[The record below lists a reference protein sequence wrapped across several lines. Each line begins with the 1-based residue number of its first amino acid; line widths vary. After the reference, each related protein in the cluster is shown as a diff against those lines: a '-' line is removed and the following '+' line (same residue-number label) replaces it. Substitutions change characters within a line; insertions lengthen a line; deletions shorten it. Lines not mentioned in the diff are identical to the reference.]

1 MKESEKKIYFMLAA
15 GIFIISFAAILINL
29 ADAPPMIIAFYRM
42 FFSALILTPIFLVKY
57 REKAKLF
64 LDYRPVIVGFFLA
77 IHFIL
82 WITAFEYTNV
92 ANAVIFVAM
101 QPLFTLLLEF
111 LFAKEDLRQGVV
123 IGVIFALVGSIIIS
137 MGDINML
144 FSKIWGDLLALAAS
158 VFAALYLFIGRSL
171 RRKVDYFP
179 YIYIVYTYAAL
190 FLGLFVLIR
199 GLPFQGYGQIN
210 YLYFLGLALGP
221 TLIGHSVLN
230 YSVRFVPTTIVSLS
244 ILGEPIFTTILAW
257 WILGEGITMV
267 TLIGGTF
274 ILGGIYLSVTRKG
287 KTDSKVEEGEVII
300 NE

>member
-1 MKESEKKIYFMLAA
+1 MKQSEKKIYFMLAA

-42 FFSALILTPIFLVKY
+42 FFSALILTPIFIVKY
-57 REKAKLF
+57 RDKAKLF
-64 LDYRPVIVGFFLA
+64 LDYRPVIVGLFLA

-123 IGVIFALVGSIIIS
+123 VGVILALVGSVIIS

-158 VFAALYLFIGRSL
+158 VFAASYLFIGRSL
-171 RRKVDYFP
+171 RKKVDYFS
-179 YIYIVYTYAAL
+179 YIYVVYTYAAL

-199 GLPFQGYGQIN
+199 GLPFRGYGQIN

-267 TLIGGTF
+267 TVIGGSF

-287 KTDSKVEEGEVII
+287 KTDNKVREGEVII
-300 NE
+300 DE

>member
-1 MKESEKKIYFMLAA
+1 MEKSENKIYFMLAF

-42 FFSALILTPIFLVKY
+42 FFSTVILTPIFVIKY
-57 REKAKLF
+57 RKKAKLF
-64 LDYRPVIVGFFLA
+64 LDYRPILVGLFLA

-123 IGVIFALVGSIIIS
+123 IGVILALVGSIIIS
-137 MGDINML
+137 IGDINML
-144 FSKIWGDLLALAAS
+144 FSKIWGDLLALSAS
-158 VFAALYLFIGRSL
+158 FFAALYLFIGRSL
-171 RRKVDYFP
+171 RKKVDYFP
-179 YIYIVYTYAAL
+179 YIYIIYTYAAL

-199 GLPFQGYGQIN
+199 DLSFTGYGQMN

-244 ILGEPIFTTILAW
+244 ILGEPIITTILAW
-257 WILGEGITMV
+257 WILGEGITKITV
-267 TLIGGTF
+267 IGGMF
-274 ILGGIYLSVTRKG
+274 ILGGIYLSVTRKE
-287 KTDSKVEEGEVII
+287 KNEEYKKGEAII
-300 NE
+300 DE

>member
-15 GIFIISFAAILINL
+15 GIFIISFAAIFINL

-42 FFSALILTPIFLVKY
+42 FFSALILTPIFIVKY
-57 REKAKLF
+57 RKKAKLF
-64 LDYRPVIVGFFLA
+64 LDYRPVIVGLFLA

-123 IGVIFALVGSIIIS
+123 VGVILALIGSIIIS

-158 VFAALYLFIGRSL
+158 VFAASYLFIGRSL

-199 GLPFQGYGQIN
+199 DLPFRGYGQIN
-210 YLYFLGLALGP
+210 YIYFLGLALGP

-257 WILGEGITMV
+257 WILGEGITMI
-267 TLIGGTF
+267 TLIGGSF
-274 ILGGIYLSVTRKG
+274 ILGGIYLSVTRKERTNEQV
-287 KTDSKVEEGEVII
+287 KKGEVII
-300 NE
+300 DE

>member
-267 TLIGGTF
+267 TLIGGSF

>member
-15 GIFIISFAAILINL
+15 GIFIISFAAIFINL
-29 ADAPPMIIAFYRM
+29 ADAPPLIIAFYRM
-42 FFSALILTPIFLVKY
+42 FFSSLILTPIFIVKY
-57 REKAKLF
+57 RKKAKLF
-64 LDYRPVIVGFFLA
+64 LDYRPVIVGLFLA

-123 IGVIFALVGSIIIS
+123 VGVILALIGSIIIS

-158 VFAALYLFIGRSL
+158 VFAASYLFIGRSL

-199 GLPFQGYGQIN
+199 DLPFRGYGQIN
-210 YLYFLGLALGP
+210 YIYFLGLALGP

-257 WILGEGITMV
+257 WILGEGITMI
-267 TLIGGTF
+267 TLIGGSF
-274 ILGGIYLSVTRKG
+274 ILGGIYLSVTRKERTNEQV
-287 KTDSKVEEGEVII
+287 KKGEVII
-300 NE
+300 DE

>member
-1 MKESEKKIYFMLAA
+1 MKQSEKKIYFMLAA

-42 FFSALILTPIFLVKY
+42 FFSSLILTPIFIVKY
-57 REKAKLF
+57 RKKAKLF
-64 LDYRPVIVGFFLA
+64 LDYRPVIVGLFLA

-123 IGVIFALVGSIIIS
+123 LGVILALVGSIIIS

-158 VFAALYLFIGRSL
+158 VFAASYLFIGRSL
-171 RRKVDYFP
+171 RKKVDYFS
-179 YIYIVYTYAAL
+179 YIYVVYTYAAL

-199 GLPFQGYGQIN
+199 GLPFRGYGQIN

-244 ILGEPIFTTILAW
+244 ILGEPIMTTILAW
-257 WILGEGITMV
+257 WILDEGITMV
-267 TLIGGTF
+267 TVIGGSF

-287 KTDSKVEEGEVII
+287 KSNKEVKEGEVII
-300 NE
+300 DE

>member
-1 MKESEKKIYFMLAA
+1 MKESERKIYFMLAA

-57 REKAKLF
+57 RDKAKLF

-123 IGVIFALVGSIIIS
+123 LGVILALVGSVIIS
-137 MGDINML
+137 IGDINML

-158 VFAALYLFIGRSL
+158 VFAASYLFIGRSL
-171 RRKVDYFP
+171 RKKVDYFS
-179 YIYIVYTYAAL
+179 YIYVVYTYAAL

-199 GLPFQGYGQIN
+199 GLPFRGYGQIN
-210 YLYFLGLALGP
+210 YLYFLGLAVGP

-244 ILGEPIFTTILAW
+244 ILGEPIFTTLLAW
-257 WILGEGITMV
+257 WILDEGITMITV
-267 TLIGGTF
+267 IGGTF

-287 KTDSKVEEGEVII
+287 KKNKVEEGEVII